1 MHRAGLSRPAVDM
14 KVAFTLSPL
23 LVEPLELALP
33 ILHRYGYGS
42 VPATHVTMQAGAT
55 PCRASSRRIPA
66 GTTVRTSGTNGNL
79 NLQGKKTA

>member
-1 MHRAGLSRPAVDM
+1 VDV

-23 LVEPLELALP
+23 LVGPLELALP

-55 PCRASSRRIPA
+55 LCRAQLKKDPA

-79 NLQGKKTA
+79 NL